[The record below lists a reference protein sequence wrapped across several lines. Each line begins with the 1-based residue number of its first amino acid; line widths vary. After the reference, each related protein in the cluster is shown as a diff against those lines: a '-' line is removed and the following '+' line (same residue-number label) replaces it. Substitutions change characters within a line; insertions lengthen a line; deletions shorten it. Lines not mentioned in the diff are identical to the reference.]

1 MRYRFYYC
9 LNFKLYPPLL
19 MQVWLSSLSKNKL
32 AGYEMNHRE
41 LTKQEQEYL
50 SNGGRVFVVGKSN
63 EVFMLKG
70 EAGDHIHSI
79 TDNDGN
85 TITYET
91 FKMALDTAQMIASL
105 SEDQPMVEGEIINWQ

>member
-1 MRYRFYYC
+1 
-9 LNFKLYPPLL
+9 
-19 MQVWLSSLSKNKL
+19 
-32 AGYEMNHRE
+32 
-41 LTKQEQEYL
+41 
-50 SNGGRVFVVGKSN
+50 
-63 EVFMLKG
+63 MLKG